1 MAKKKNELS
10 LGNKG
15 DVAAKRNLAPGE
27 ASDLVVKLMAVKAI
41 SANANPRDP
50 DSLRGCFY
58 DYIQFCMQNDLQV
71 TNLAAYQAMGVTDK
85 QMKNWQSGKTNSK
98 DPRYQEL
105 AEEVLGFCSAFR
117 EMLMSEGKVNPV
129 IGIWWQK
136 VYDKYT
142 DDVKPDPEAPNLLGE
157 DVNAGEIAEKYK
169 NLPE

>member
-1 MAKKKNELS
+1 MPKKDEYGLT
-10 LGNKG
+10 KG
-15 DVAAKRNLAPGE
+15 DRAAMRNLTPGE

-41 SANANPRDP
+41 SANADLKDP
-50 DSLRGCFY
+50 ETLRGCFY

-85 QMKNWQSGKTNSK
+85 QIKNWQSGKTMSK
-98 DPRYQEL
+98 DPRYKEL

-117 EMLMSEGKVNPV
+117 EQLMAQGKVNPV
-129 IGIWWQK
+129 TGIWWQK

-142 DDVKPDPEAPNLLGE
+142 DLPQPDAQAPSLLGE
-157 DVNAGEIAEKYK
+157 DVSAGAIAEKYK